1 MDVFNSRKNI
11 RIMLAL
17 AIFLVAWMMMAPFI
31 FTFSSRDEKARD
43 EFRKLGLDLRFFDEK
58 VNGSNIHYVV
68 TGNDTLPTLVFIHG
82 SPSTWTAFAHFMKD
96 PDLRSKYR
104 MASIDRPGFGGS
116 DPGEARHLQD
126 QSQLIIPVL
135 RKLVNGK
142 PMILAGHSL
151 GGPLVVQ
158 LAADDPKDIHG
169 IILLAGSVAPA
180 LEPKEYWRYVMNVFP
195 LRYLLPG
202 AFRPSNTELVYF
214 KDDVKKLE
222 QDFAKVTCE
231 VYILHGDKDT
241 WVPPGNVDFAK
252 EKLVH
257 AKSVFTQILAGAN
270 HFIPWTRTA
279 DIKRT
284 LLRAGSFPHLTTL
297 AP

>member
-1 MDVFNSRKNI
+1 MRRV
-11 RIMLAL
+11 
-17 AIFLVAWMMMAPFI
+17 
-31 FTFSSRDEKARD
+31 SSRRP
-43 EFRKLGLDLRFFDEK
+43 LSLR
-58 VNGSNIHYVV
+58 
-68 TGNDTLPTLVFIHG
+68 
-82 SPSTWTAFAHFMKD
+82 
-96 PDLRSKYR
+96 
-104 MASIDRPGFGGS
+104 
-116 DPGEARHLQD
+116 
-126 QSQLIIPVL
+126 
-135 RKLVNGK
+135 K

-222 QDFAKVTCE
+222 QDFVKVTCE